1 MSGGSF
7 LVGLREARENIETL
21 FHHVDLSRCSDEMFT
36 LFEDSKEVASYIA
49 DYVAKKNKLII
60 IIIII
65 IIKKIII
72 ERTLW

>member
-1 MSGGSF
+1 
-7 LVGLREARENIETL
+7 
-21 FHHVDLSRCSDEMFT
+21 MFT

-65 IIKKIII
+65 IKIKIIII